1 MGAAHAAQ
9 TGRNEKPPAQV
20 AVLGDTEFQPSGIQ
34 EGIESTVHDTLRA
47 DIHPSA
53 GSHLT
58 VIGNTHLHGGVP
70 VPLIIVQ
77 PHHHRIRNDDA
88 RRFGLRLEQSQRV
101 SAFDN
106 ERLVIGKDFEILL
119 YQAVLHP
126 VLAHLPGFAIG
137 DELVGIEGDVE
148 TEVVVY
154 HHLKGFALD
163 AAPFVLVNG
172 LRLEVALRTITVTVN
187 ASARAELLHKFRS
200 KRFVQF
206 FRDVAQG
213 ILQCRSRLRG
223 VEGVTAVGR
232 PPDTFYEGGIR
243 GQCFA

>member
-1 MGAAHAAQ
+1 M
-9 TGRNEKPPAQV
+9 
-20 AVLGDTEFQPSGIQ
+20 
-34 EGIESTVHDTLRA
+34 HDALRP
-47 DIHPSA
+47 DIHPPS

-58 VIGNTHLHGGVP
+58 VIGNAHLHGSVP
-70 VPLIIVQ
+70 VLLVIVQ
-77 PHHHRIRNDDA
+77 PHHHRIRYNDT

-106 ERLVIGKDFEILL
+106 ECLVTGKDFEVLL

-126 VLAHLPGFAIG
+126 VLAYLPRFAIG
-137 DELVGIEGDVE
+137 DELVGIEGDIE
-148 TEVVVY
+148 TEVIVY

-163 AAPFVLVNG
+163 ATSFVLVNG

-187 ASARAELLHKFRS
+187 ASACAEFFHKLGS
-200 KRFVQF
+200 KRLVQF
-206 FRDVAQG
+206 FRDVAQS

-223 VEGVTAVGR
+223 VEGVATVGR

-243 GQCFA
+243 GQCLA